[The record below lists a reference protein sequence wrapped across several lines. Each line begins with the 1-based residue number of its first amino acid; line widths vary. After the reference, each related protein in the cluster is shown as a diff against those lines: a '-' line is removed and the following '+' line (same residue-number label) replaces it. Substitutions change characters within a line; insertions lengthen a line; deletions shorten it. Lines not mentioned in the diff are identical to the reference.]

1 MPRNGSGTYTL
12 PAGNP
17 VEPGTVIESNWA
29 NATLEDIGD
38 EITDSLSRTGEG
50 GMLAPFRLFNGS
62 AATPGLAFLNETSS
76 GLYRAGPGEFWASVL
91 GIPILQY
98 TVNGILLSAGK
109 TLAVTSN
116 ATIGGTLGVTGNVTF
131 SGTLAASGAIT
142 ATGGV
147 IGNVTG
153 NVTAA
158 SGSSTFNNVTINGTL
173 DMTSGV
179 ISGLSD
185 PVANTDAANKQ
196 YVDSVAQGLDAKA
209 SCVAATTGNI
219 TLSGTQTIDGVAVT
233 AGLRVL
239 VKDQTSAAEN
249 GIYVAA
255 AGAWNRAADANT
267 WDELVSAFVFVEGG
281 TLNDDNGYVCTIS
294 AGGTL
299 GTTPVT
305 WTQFSGA
312 GQVIAGAGMVK
323 VGNTLNVQSAS
334 SSRIT
339 VGADEIDLATTGV
352 SAGTYKSLTVDIYG
366 RVMGGTN
373 PTTLAGYGITDAY
386 TTSYID
392 ALFGS
397 TSSAAASATAAA
409 ASAIS
414 ASGSATSA
422 ANSATAAAAS
432 FDSFDDRYLGAKA
445 SDPTVDNDGNPLI
458 TGALYFNTTSNEMRV
473 YTGSVWLAS
482 YIPATTYVQG
492 PVSATTNALARFDGV
507 TGKLIKNSAV
517 TADDAGNVTAASFI
531 GNVTGNVSGNAG
543 TVTNGVYTTGTYADP
558 AWITSLATSK
568 LTGAVAVGNGGT
580 GATTL
585 ATNSVLLGNGTS
597 AVQAVAPGA
606 AGNVLTSDGT
616 TWTSSAPSGLPAM
629 NIVTGTSQAASALNQ
644 YVLTNAAATTL
655 TLPASPAAGAVVW
668 VTVANGRTDNVVA
681 RNGENIQSIAEDMT
695 LNAAYAAVQLRY
707 VNSTIGWSFT

>member
-17 VEPGTVIESNWA
+17 VEAGTVIEANWA
-29 NATLEDIGD
+29 NTTLEDIG
-38 EITDSLSRTGEG
+38 EELTNSLSRTGEG
-50 GMLAPFRLFNGS
+50 GMLAPFRLADGGAS
-62 AATPGLAFLNETSS
+62 TPGIGWLNETSS
-76 GLYRAGPGEFWASVL
+76 GFYRSGSGEMWATIL
-91 GIPILQY
+91 GIPVLQY
-98 TVNGILLSAGK
+98 TVNGLLIPAGK
-109 TLAVTSN
+109 ALTVTSN

-131 SGTLAASGAIT
+131 TGTLAASGAIT
-142 ATGGV
+142 ATGGL

-158 SGSSTFNNVTINGTL
+158 SGTSTFNNVTINGSL

-185 PVANTDAANKQ
+185 PVANNDAANKQ

-209 SCVAATTGNI
+209 SCVAATIGNI

-233 AGLRVL
+233 AGQRVL

-255 AGAWNRAADANT
+255 AGAWSRAADANT

-299 GTTPVT
+299 GTTPVN

-312 GQVIAGAGMVK
+312 GQVVAGAGMVK
-323 VGNTLNVQSAS
+323 IGNTLNVQSAS
-334 SSRIT
+334 VSRIV
-339 VGADEIDLATTGV
+339 VGADEIDLAATGV
-352 SAGTYKSLTVDIYG
+352 SAGTYKSLTVDVYG
-366 RVMGGTN
+366 RVTGGTN

-397 TSSAAASATAAA
+397 TSSAATSATAAA
-409 ASAIS
+409 ASAS
-414 ASGSATSA
+414 AASGSATAAAGSA
-422 ANSATAAAAS
+422 AAAAAS
-432 FDSFDDRYLGAKA
+432 YDSFDDRYLGAKA

-458 TGALYFNTTSNEMRV
+458 TGALYFNTVSNEMRV

-492 PVSATTNALARFDGV
+492 PASATDNAIARFDGT
-507 TGKLIKNSAV
+507 TGKVVQNSGAYIDDSGSVGIGTASPSSKLEVSGTIKDSSGNVRAIPKSGSAKTTSYTLQTSDV
-517 TADDAGNVTAASFI
+517 GLFVEVGSGGSITVPDATFATGDVVSIFNNTTGNVTLTMSITTAYIGGTNTDKATITLATRGVATILFI
-531 GNVTGNVSGNAG
+531 SGTVCVVNGNVS
-543 TVTNGVYTTGTYADP
+543 
-558 AWITSLATSK
+558 
-568 LTGAVAVGNGGT
+568 
-580 GATTL
+580 
-585 ATNSVLLGNGTS
+585 
-597 AVQAVAPGA
+597 
-606 AGNVLTSDGT
+606 
-616 TWTSSAPSGLPAM
+616 
-629 NIVTGTSQAASALNQ
+629 
-644 YVLTNAAATTL
+644 
-655 TLPASPAAGAVVW
+655 
-668 VTVANGRTDNVVA
+668 
-681 RNGENIQSIAEDMT
+681 
-695 LNAAYAAVQLRY
+695 
-707 VNSTIGWSFT
+707 